1 MIEPALRLKSTLNP
15 SPRQSRR
22 RRSSSEARAD
32 TMITPEEYAI
42 LPASIQRKYFSSVER
57 LRIAQHAAVDKRK
70 KQRRQETWSPSTSM
84 ADSTRK
90 APMHDDLETRPASSW
105 SPKSTRMDSET
116 NYDEPI
122 TQEQAQWFLSLPYKF
137 RKQHFSRE
145 EMLLLTQHSRDV
157 IQGVYD
163 KPEQG
168 STHSERRASMS
179 SRGRSSTDSNSVDKE
194 SCTATTETTHDNCAA
209 SVNTEELSRQLSE
222 VSKLESEL
230 AFFPT
235 SSTRRS
241 STTTTASA
249 RPQSEKPKRKSFR
262 ALSLIPVA
270 LPPPTLSPV
279 PTLPKVNIKNFSRL
293 SKPKT
298 ERSPRNIDTPAPAT
312 AKYYQDPDARRQL
325 RTYLASAQKFDE
337 LLEFG
342 WPSTSPISSMSAST
356 EGPSSIQRSES
367 AMSHDSVD
375 TRGPATPTFSLDQIA
390 VQPVFYDHAVG
401 LPLRLDDSD
410 SRNDQSSDAFNGS
423 RREMTIRVTLT
434 RPELRSNCGGSKT
447 EIQDSDV
454 DVVEA
459 DPLALEP
466 LPVCEDATGAHGAF
480 ATHLDG
486 PQKKAL
492 GKVWKTLRRR

>member
-1 MIEPALRLKSTLNP
+1 MIEPALRLMSNLTS
-15 SPRQSRR
+15 SPARQNRR

-32 TMITPEEYAI
+32 TMISPEEYAV

-70 KQRRQETWSPSTSM
+70 KQRRQDTWSPSSSM
-84 ADSTRK
+84 ADLTRK
-90 APMHDDLETRPASSW
+90 APTHDDLETRPASSW
-105 SPKSTRMDSET
+105 SPKFTTMDLET

-137 RKQHFSRE
+137 RKQHFSRD

-157 IQGVYD
+157 LQGVYD
-163 KPEQG
+163 KPEQAL
-168 STHSERRASMS
+168 THSERRASMS
-179 SRGRSSTDSNSVDKE
+179 SQCRNSTDSDSVDKE
-194 SCTATTETTHDNCAA
+194 SRTTRADNTHDNCTA
-209 SVNTEELSRQLSE
+209 STETEELSRQLSE
-222 VSKLESEL
+222 VSRLESEL

-249 RPQSEKPKRKSFR
+249 RPKSDKPKRKSFR

-279 PTLPKVNIKNFSRL
+279 PTLPTVNVRNFSRL
-293 SKPKT
+293 SKSAT
-298 ERSPRNIDTPAPAT
+298 ERSPRNTVSPAPAK

-342 WPSTSPISSMSAST
+342 WPSTSPTPSTSASST
-356 EGPSSIQRSES
+356 HRSES
-367 AMSHDSVD
+367 AMSHDSAD
-375 TRGPATPTFSLDQIA
+375 TRETRGPATPTLNLDQMA
-390 VQPVFYDHAVG
+390 VQPAFHDNAVG
-401 LPLRLDDSD
+401 LPLHLDDPDARSD
-410 SRNDQSSDAFNGS
+410 QFSDALDGC
-423 RREMTIRVTLT
+423 RREMTIRMTLT
-434 RPELRSNCGGSKT
+434 RPELHSNCGDSKPQIH
-447 EIQDSDV
+447 EPEV
-454 DVVEA
+454 DIMEA

-480 ATHLDG
+480 AIHLDG